1 MSLLVRRILSGL
13 ALGVTARIWMRLI
26 SDDPEFSLGGSV
38 VVVGVFVLFSLGTGV
53 CLMMSAGSRMSNR
66 FGRAVGLLFM
76 LPLFGA
82 AGAQMMPTVI
92 LGSFLL
98 HRTSW
103 KVWIRVLFGLLAL
116 VLPVGI
122 IVESL
127 NDNLSV
133 WRVLGLFMFAATYFA
148 VVVMT
153 APIFGTR
160 RTGSTSDSCSAGH

>member
-26 SDDPEFSLGGSV
+26 TDEPEFSWGGTV
-38 VVVGVFVLFSLGTGV
+38 GVVGVFVLFALGTGIS
-53 CLMMSAGSRMSNR
+53 LMMSTGSRAR
-66 FGRAVGLLFM
+66 DWFGRVVGLLLTM
-76 LPLFGA
+76 PLFGA

-122 IVESL
+122 TVESL
-127 NDNLSV
+127 KDNFSV

-160 RTGSTSDSCSAGH
+160 RTGSTSDSCGAGH

>member
-26 SDDPEFSLGGSV
+26 TDDPEFSWGGSV
-38 VVVGVFVLFSLGTGV
+38 VVVGVFVLFSFGTGV
-53 CLMMSAGSRMSNR
+53 CLMMSAGNRRSDR
-66 FGRAVGLLFM
+66 FGRLVGALLM

-92 LGSFLL
+92 LGSISL

-116 VLPVGI
+116 VLPAGI
-122 IVESL
+122 IVERL
-127 NDNLSV
+127 NDDFSV
-133 WRVLGLFMFAATYFA
+133 WRALGLFTFAATYFA

-153 APIFGTR
+153 APIFGAR
-160 RTGSTSDSCSAGH
+160 RTDSTADSYGAGH